1 MDGGINLPSGAYIN
15 VIKSHGVLESQKSE
29 GEETTSL
36 LFEKD
41 ECFYVRYSIF
51 FCLFASILI
60 VVSLKD
66 IKAMKKVFH
75 VIPESGCLVITGI
88 IVSGILTIILKDS
101 FKVYL
106 PIPSLEILIIPII
119 LHASY
124 SLFHPHFFGQLGTIL
139 VFSFIATFLN
149 VLFISGYIYLYKY
162 IETDFNLYHSL
173 TFASIIAAVVS
184 VRCQCP
190 NDVPIIALS

>member
-1 MDGGINLPSGAYIN
+1 M
-15 VIKSHGVLESQKSE
+15 
-29 GEETTSL
+29 
-36 LFEKD
+36 
-41 ECFYVRYSIF
+41 
-51 FCLFASILI
+51 
-60 VVSLKD
+60 
-66 IKAMKKVFH
+66 
-75 VIPESGCLVITGI
+75 
-88 IVSGILTIILKDS
+88 
-101 FKVYL
+101 
-106 PIPSLEILIIPII
+106 IIPII

-184 VRCQCP
+184 VRCKCP
-190 NDVPIIALS
+190 NDVPIISLS